1 MATLVREGET
11 LWLRLSTAEKLES
24 VHGDLHA
31 PVDSVETATV
41 LDDAI
46 HAVHGMKL
54 PGSHLPG
61 VFAMGTFLDGHER
74 TFAIVHHHPT
84 GGVRVTFRGGSSY
97 TQWIV
102 TADDPAAVVAS
113 LGL

>member
-11 LWLRLSTAEKLES
+11 LWLRLSTAEKLEG

-31 PVDSVETATV
+31 PMHSVVSATV
-41 LDDAI
+41 VDDAI

-54 PGSHLPG
+54 PGSQLPG
-61 VFAMGTFLDGHER
+61 VFAMGTFVDGDGR
-74 TFAIVHHHPT
+74 TFAIVHHHPA
-84 GGVRVTFRGGSSY
+84 GGVRVTFNGGSY
-97 TQWIV
+97 RQWIV
-102 TADDPAAVVAS
+102 STDDPAALVAS

>member
-1 MATLVREGET
+1 MATLVREGDT
-11 LWLRLSTAEKLES
+11 LWLKLSTAEKFEG

-31 PVDSVETATV
+31 PVASVVAATT

-54 PGSHLPG
+54 PGSQLPG
-61 VFAMGTFLDGHER
+61 VFAMGTFLDSDGR
-74 TFAIVHHHPT
+74 TFAIVHHHPA
-84 GGVRVTFRGGSSY
+84 GGVRVTFRGGSRY

-102 TADDPAAVVAS
+102 SADDPAAVVAS
-113 LGL
+113 LGF